1 MLRWMSS
8 WEEAA
13 KRPWRTVITVS
24 LSGLVAG
31 GLYGYFRFGDSV
43 GIGVALGSGVALIL
57 GTMTL
62 KTVHDPARVAELTE
76 RKARGL
82 SATALRSAAVRPALP
97 FVALGIATAAG
108 AAFHSL
114 TVFVITLAA

>member
-1 MLRWMSS
+1 MLRWMFG

-43 GIGVALGSGVALIL
+43 GYGVALGSSVALIL

-76 RKARGL
+76 RKRARYRRLRLEAPPSDLL
-82 SATALRSAAVRPALP
+82 SRSSRSASPRQI
-97 FVALGIATAAG
+97 GR
-108 AAFHSL
+108 
-114 TVFVITLAA
+114 